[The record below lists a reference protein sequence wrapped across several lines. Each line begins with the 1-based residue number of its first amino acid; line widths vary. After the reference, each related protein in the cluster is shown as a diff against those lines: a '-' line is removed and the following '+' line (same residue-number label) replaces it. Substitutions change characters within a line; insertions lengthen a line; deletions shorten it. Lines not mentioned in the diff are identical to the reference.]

1 MKLTSNYLS
10 EEVLKDISDM
20 YSVDEIL
27 DNIGM
32 LPHDLALLL
41 ADEIKENLEK
51 FEIIPVDAYTNE

>member
-41 ADEIKENLEK
+41 ADEIKEN
-51 FEIIPVDAYTNE
+51 